1 MSNSASRFTLMILYV
16 DGNADVARTNDEG
29 KVRRVMDQIIEQ
41 PEGVASVTCLDGH
54 KLVAGMAFERMPAH
68 LLQ

>member
-29 KVRRVMDQIIEQ
+29 KVRRVIDQIIEQ
-41 PEGVASVTCLDGH
+41 PEGVASVTFLDGSRS
-54 KLVAGMAFERMPAH
+54 LPSGTAAV
-68 LLQ
+68 LS